1 MERILTLTGPAW
13 GPADRGAPRRLV
25 VLLHGRGAD
34 GGDLIALAPLWGE
47 LLPGAAFLAPDAP
60 FPCDMA
66 PFGRQ
71 WFSLQDRSPA
81 ALLAGVRLTAPLLDA
96 FLDDELMKRN
106 LTDERL
112 ALVGFSQGT
121 MMALHVALRRA
132 RPCAGVLGYSGAL
145 IGADRLAAE
154 IRARPRVC
162 LIHGE
167 ADELIPV
174 TALPAAEQALRAA
187 SVPVEAHTRPRLGHG
202 IDEEGARLGG
212 RFLASVLAASGG

>member
-1 MERILTLTGPAW
+1 
-13 GPADRGAPRRLV
+13 
-25 VLLHGRGAD
+25 
-34 GGDLIALAPLWGE
+34 
-47 LLPGAAFLAPDAP
+47 
-60 FPCDMA
+60 MA